1 MAKVNGSVTDADET
15 PKSLLQ
21 APRRVDFHLT
31 GFGVFNSVTDNPT
44 THLMREL
51 PEKMEA
57 RRRTQA
63 ESPEGTHDEGFE
75 VRSCN
80 VLEVSAEGGG
90 SQLRELFSK
99 ACDEAGSIGG
109 DFDGYSPA
117 TTVFVHCGVNI
128 GSKEFGLEIQ
138 GFNEATFGAPD
149 ERDYCP
155 TMEPVDGDN
164 PDTAHRRV
172 TTIPVPAVLEL
183 LRRKGWGEDFVK
195 ESEDAGRFV
204 CNYVYYT
211 SLGLCEKLSTSR
223 EEPIS
228 ADGGK
233 DTSGGDSSGRQL
245 HSLFIHVPP
254 FSVIPRERQLALLVD
269 CLSAM
274 AAALSGASS
283 TESGEPSVPAEAMA
297 AMTPSTAEQTI
308 AEISPRQS
316 EVSVVI
322 EGSKDPSDFVHPVLQ
337 RTATSSTTSPTFST
351 QLEKKSI
358 HTVSSI
364 WGSAASPAGSP
375 PSLASPD
382 VNGGS
387 LHGGDVQEEGWGE
400 NSGLAAA
407 ASENN
412 GMHEDDT
419 EVGEDGGDERRL
431 ETTADITRKRLVE
444 TGFDVLDVD
453 AAMATTGSNRF
464 ETNMQFLVDMAP
476 LLPPGAPTE
485 KDGLFLQEVYHGSRG
500 STMGRGCNDAS
511 GRPPQMVRVRSRNGG
526 SPASMGGV
534 SPKWVREMSPGATG
548 CSTPSPTSAARATA
562 VSGGGHSPGKKG
574 GLLSRIR
581 RHRRGQGAAS
591 EAMED
596 GGSGDL
602 SSSNEYSR
610 RTTGRSSNSPIT
622 PYASNGFTRRKELSA
637 GWGEMLPGSPNLRL
651 VLLVR
656 LDIAMSPGAIA
667 SQCCKAALAATRKAE
682 SSGGGNTLDVWREAG
697 EAMVVL
703 GVADVG
709 TLDSALTVSGVC
721 RGILTRCT
729 ISVDQGAN
737 YGPWPNI
744 LH

>member
-1 MAKVNGSVTDADET
+1 MAKANGSVAGADEA

-21 APRRVDFHLT
+21 APRQVDFHLT

-51 PEKMEA
+51 PEEMEA

-63 ESPEGTHDEGFE
+63 ECPEGTRDEEFE
-75 VRSCN
+75 VKSCN

-90 SQLRELFSK
+90 RQLRELFRK
-99 ACDEAGSIGG
+99 ACDEVGSIGG
-109 DFDGYSPA
+109 GGGDEDFVDHCPA

-155 TMEPVDGDN
+155 TMEPVDSDN

-172 TTIPVPAVLEL
+172 TTVPVPAVLEL
-183 LRRKGWGEDFVK
+183 LRRKGWGEEFVK
-195 ESEDAGRFV
+195 ESKDAGRFV

-211 SLGLCEKLSTSR
+211 SLGICEKLSTFR
-223 EEPIS
+223 QEPTP
-228 ADGGK
+228 ADGRE

-254 FSVIPRERQLALLVD
+254 FSVISKEMQLALLVD

-274 AAALSGASS
+274 ATALSGAVEGSS
-283 TESGEPSVPAEAMA
+283 TESAEPSVPAGAMA
-297 AMTPSTAEQTI
+297 ATTPSAAEQSIT
-308 AEISPRQS
+308 EIPPRQN
-316 EVSVVI
+316 EASVLI
-322 EGSKDPSDFVHPVLQ
+322 EDSRDPSEFARPVLQ
-337 RTATSSTTSPTFST
+337 GTVTSSTTSPTPSA
-351 QLEKKSI
+351 QLDKKSI

-364 WGSAASPAGSP
+364 WGSAASPEGSP

-387 LHGGDVQEEGWGE
+387 LHGEDVREEGWGA
-400 NSGLAAA
+400 NSGLATAA
-407 ASENN
+407 GGSN
-412 GMHEDDT
+412 G
-419 EVGEDGGDERRL
+419 VGEADKDPGYVRENDGDERRL
-431 ETTADITRKRLVE
+431 ETTEDVTRKRLVE
-444 TGFDVLDVD
+444 AGFDVLDVD
-453 AAMATTGSNRF
+453 AAMATTGSDRF
-464 ETNMQFLVDMAP
+464 EVNMQFLVDMAP

-485 KDGLFLQEVYHGSRG
+485 KDGLFLQELSKGPS
-500 STMGRGCNDAS
+500 MGRGCYDAS
-511 GRPPQMVRVRSRNGG
+511 GRPPQMGRIRTRSGG
-526 SPASMGGV
+526 SPAGMGGV
-534 SPKWVREMSPGATG
+534 SPKWVRDVSPVATG
-548 CSTPSPTSAARATA
+548 SGTPSPTSVVRRGSATA
-562 VSGGGHSPGKKG
+562 ATKGGHSGHDPSPGRK

-581 RHRRGQGAAS
+581 RHRRGQSAAS
-591 EAMED
+591 ETTED

-602 SSSNEYSR
+602 SSSNEYCR

-622 PYASNGFTRRKELSA
+622 PYANNGFTRRKELSA
-637 GWGEMLPGSPNLRL
+637 GWGDMLPGSPNLRL

-656 LDIAMSPGAIA
+656 LDVAMGPGAIA

-682 SSGGGNTLDVWREAG
+682 SSGSGNALDVWREAG

-709 TLDSALTVSGVC
+709 TLDSVLAVSGVC
-721 RGILTRCT
+721 RGGSREL
-729 ISVDQGAN
+729 
-737 YGPWPNI
+737 
-744 LH
+744 

>member
-1 MAKVNGSVTDADET
+1 MANANSSVADADEA

-57 RRRTQA
+57 HRRTQA
-63 ESPEGTHDEGFE
+63 ESPEGTRDEGFE

-90 SQLRELFSK
+90 SQLRELFRK
-99 ACDEAGSIGG
+99 ACDEVASIGEGG
-109 DFDGYSPA
+109 DFVGHSSA

-155 TMEPVDGDN
+155 TMEPVDSDN
-164 PDTAHRRV
+164 PDTAHCRV
-172 TTIPVPAVLEL
+172 TTIPISAVLEL

-195 ESEDAGRFV
+195 ESGDAGRFV

-223 EEPIS
+223 EEPIPV
-228 ADGGK
+228 DGGG
-233 DTSGGDSSGRQL
+233 DTSGGDLSGRQL

-254 FSVIPRERQLALLVD
+254 FSVIPREKQLALLMD
-269 CLSAM
+269 CLSAT
-274 AAALSGASS
+274 AAALNDASS
-283 TESGEPSVPAEAMA
+283 TESAKPSVPAGAIA
-297 AMTPSTAEQTI
+297 AMTPSAAEQTI

-316 EVSVVI
+316 EASVVI

-337 RTATSSTTSPTFST
+337 RTSTSSTTSPTPST
-351 QLEKKSI
+351 QHDKKSV

-364 WGSAASPAGSP
+364 WGSAVSPVGSP

-382 VNGGS
+382 ANGGS

-400 NSGLAAA
+400 NSSLATAA
-407 ASENN
+407 GGSN
-412 GMHEDDT
+412 GMHEADD
-419 EVGEDGGDERRL
+419 EVWGDGDDERRL

-444 TGFDVLDVD
+444 TGFDALDVD
-453 AAMATTGSNRF
+453 AAMATTGSNRI
-464 ETNMQFLVDMAP
+464 EVNMQFLVDMAP
-476 LLPPGAPTE
+476 LLPPGAPHE
-485 KDGLFLQEVYHGSRG
+485 KDGLFFQEASHGNRG
-500 STMGRGCNDAS
+500 SSMGRGCTDTS
-511 GRPPQMVRVRSRNGG
+511 GRPPQMARVRMRSGG

-534 SPKWVREMSPGATG
+534 SPRWAREMSPVATG
-548 CSTPSPTSAARATA
+548 SGTPSPTYVARATP
-562 VSGGGHSPGKKG
+562 VSGGHSPGMKR

-581 RHRRGQGAAS
+581 RHRRGQGATS
-591 EAMED
+591 EAME
-596 GGSGDL
+596 GGRGRDL
-602 SSSNEYSR
+602 SSPNEYNR
-610 RTTGRSSNSPIT
+610 RTTGRSLNSPIT
-622 PYASNGFTRRKELSA
+622 PYASNGFTRRKDMPA
-637 GWGEMLPGSPNLRL
+637 GWGELLPGYPNLRL
-651 VLLVR
+651 VFLVR
-656 LDIAMSPGAIA
+656 LDIAMGPGAIA

-682 SSGGGNTLDVWREAG
+682 TSGGGNTLDVWREAG

-709 TLDSALTVSGVC
+709 TLDSVLAVSSVC
-721 RGILTRCT
+721 RGILNRC
-729 ISVDQGAN
+729 V
-737 YGPWPNI
+737 P
-744 LH
+744 